1 MPTIAGTLRSTARRV
16 PDAEALSFGARTF
29 TYGELDRAVDQYAQA
44 LRGLGIVKGDRVAL
58 MSTNSDQFVLAFYA
72 IQRLGAIVVPVNPAS
87 APPEIDHIVA
97 DSGARILL
105 AAPGL
110 LGKLERDGEDPLPAC
125 VEHVVALGESAGH
138 VDLTAAAAAAA
149 DFVDDEDVLE
159 SDDAL
164 ILYTSGT
171 TGKPKGALFDH
182 HRALCVAL
190 AMISTCGMKANDRFL
205 HVAPLYHAAEM
216 GIMLIPGTL
225 IAAKHVI
232 LPAFD
237 PAEVL
242 DVMARERITMFFGV
256 PTMFQLMMRV
266 PGAAALDLSAWRTG
280 LFGAAPMPT
289 AAVELMVSTWP
300 GVSFMQ
306 LCGQTEGG
314 PSGLY
319 STHEQ
324 VVARPDASGRQGVVL
339 TEARVV
345 DGEGNDVGP
354 GGTGELLLRT
364 ESVMKGYWNNP
375 SATAAAFHEGWLRT
389 GDVTRIDEDGYYTLV
404 DRMKDMIITGGRNVY
419 SLEVEN
425 ALAGHPDILDVAVVA
440 RPHADFGESIVAVL
454 VLAEGAELTLADVRE
469 YCGSRIAD
477 FKIPHDIAFAPI
489 PRNASGKVLKN
500 QLRARVLDPVAR

>member
-16 PDAEALSFGARTF
+16 PDAEALTFGSHTL
-29 TYGELDRAVDQYAQA
+29 TYVELDRTVDRYAQV
-44 LRGLGIVKGDRVAL
+44 LRDLGVVKGDRAAL
-58 MSTNSDQFVLAFYA
+58 MSTNSDQFVFAFYA

-105 AAPGL
+105 VAPGL
-110 LGKLERDGEDPLPAC
+110 LGKLERTGDDQLPTC
-125 VEHVVALGESAGH
+125 VEHVVALGQSADH
-138 VDLTAAAAAAA
+138 LDLTAAAAAG
-149 DFVDDEDVLE
+149 FVDDETVLE

-225 IAAKHVI
+225 IGAKHVI

-266 PGAAALDLSAWRTG
+266 PGAGEFDLGAWRTG
-280 LFGAAPMPT
+280 LFGAAPMPA

-339 TEARVV
+339 TDARVI
-345 DGEGNDVGP
+345 DDEGNDVAP

-364 ESVMKGYWNNP
+364 ESVMKEYWNNP
-375 SATAAAFHEGWLRT
+375 AATAAAFYDGWLRT
-389 GDVTRIDEDGYYTLV
+389 GDVVCIDEDGYYTLV

-454 VLAEGAELTLADVRE
+454 VLSDGAELTLEDVRE
-469 YCGSRIAD
+469 YCRPRIAD
-477 FKIPHDIAFAPI
+477 FKIPHDIAFAAI

-500 QLRARVLDPVAR
+500 QLRAQVLDPVSR